1 MILHTVLATMMRAF
15 TFRSGQNDSAL
26 PEELRRYFHHL
37 YWDVA
42 WFGILAGSSQAFL
55 GVYVAR
61 LGATPLQMGLL
72 NAGPALLGLIFTMP
86 AGVWLRNKPV
96 GRVVFGSAIVMR
108 VQFLLWAFLPGLLP
122 AQGQVWSYIGLILLF
137 TIPSTVMAIAF
148 NAMYAAAVPIA
159 YRHQVAATRNAVLA
173 LVYVVA
179 SLISGWLLAVLP
191 MTVGYRVIFIAGFI
205 GAAMSAYHLFPLRH
219 ITTASITEP
228 EKVRGLLGDMARP
241 GELRTSGT
249 TLRANVALR
258 IFSRGANLLR
268 VEVLRGSYGKI
279 IAALFV
285 FHMAQ
290 FMPIPVFPLFWVD
303 VARFSDWEIGVGTA
317 IFHAAVL
324 LGSLQFVRFAKLLD
338 NRRWSAV
345 SALGMALYPLMMA
358 FTHDLQWLVATSIVG
373 GAAWSVTGATLGT
386 YLLEKTPED
395 DRPAHLAW
403 YNLALSA
410 AMLLGSLSGSLMAES
425 VGLVPT
431 LLLAAGLRA
440 LSGWALWKWH

>member
-1 MILHTVLATMMRAF
+1 MILQTVLATMLRAF
-15 TFRSGQNDSAL
+15 SFRSGQSGNAL
-26 PEELRRYFHHL
+26 PDDLRRYFHHL

-96 GRVVFGSAIVMR
+96 GRVVFGSALAMR
-108 VQFLLWAFLPGLLP
+108 LQFLLWAFLPGLLP
-122 AQGQVWSYIGLILLF
+122 AQGQIWSYIGLILLF

-148 NAMYAAAVPIA
+148 NAMYAAAVPVP

-179 SLISGWLLAVLP
+179 SLTSGYLLAILP
-191 MTVGYRVIFIAGFI
+191 MTVGYRVIFAAGFV

-219 ITTASITEP
+219 ITTASITAP

-258 IFSRGANLLR
+258 VFSRGANLLR

-303 VARFSDWEIGVGTA
+303 VAKFSDWDIGVGTA
-317 IFHAAVL
+317 VFHAAIL
-324 LGSLQFVRFAKLLD
+324 IGSLQFMRFAKLLD
-338 NRRWSAV
+338 NRRWTAL

-358 FTHDLQWLVATSIVG
+358 FTHDLPWLVATSIVG
-373 GAAWSVTGATLGT
+373 GAAWSVIGATLGT
-386 YLLEKTPED
+386 YLLDQTPED

-410 AMLLGSLSGSLMAES
+410 AMLLGSLGGSLMAES
-425 VGLVPT
+425 VGIVPT

-440 LSGWALWKWH
+440 LSGLAVWKWH